1 MISRQYMSYSKEL
14 RQCIHEVIDGQL
26 FIKPRRTVLICKH
39 IFLHYNLKIYP
50 IYATGGAIAAI
61 CPCGY
66 AVLQG
71 TRIDALKA

>member
-1 MISRQYMSYSKEL
+1 MTASSKCHYSPE
-14 RQCIHEVIDGQL
+14 GS
-26 FIKPRRTVLICKH
+26 
-39 IFLHYNLKIYP
+39 FLHYNLKIYT
-50 IYATGGAIAAI
+50 IYAAEGAIAAI